1 MNIIL
6 LGAPGSGKG
15 TQAPGLMERFG
26 LISISTGDIFRKE
39 LKEGS
44 ELGLKAKGFMDKGEL
59 VPDSL
64 VIEIV
69 LNRLG
74 QNDVKDGFILDGF
87 PRTNEQ
93 AERLDEYLE
102 SNGRKIDVALCLDID
117 PEVVVKRLAGR
128 RVCRGCGATY
138 NIDNIPSKREGIC
151 DSCNGELYQRDDD
164 KEATVRNRLDVYEKQ
179 TASLL
184 KYYAD
189 KGVIAHV
196 DGGLPRAESLKL
208 MIKAV
213 EEACK

>member
-26 LISISTGDIFRKE
+26 LLSISTGDIFRKE

-44 ELGLKAKGFMDKGEL
+44 ALGLKAKGYMDKGEL

-69 LNRLG
+69 LNRLE
-74 QNDVKDGFILDGF
+74 QDDVKEGFILDGF

-93 AERLDEYLE
+93 AEKLDEYLE
-102 SNGRKIDVALCLDID
+102 SRGRKIDIALCLDID
-117 PEVVVKRLAGR
+117 PEVVVRRLAGR
-128 RVCRGCGATY
+128 RVCKNCGATY
-138 NIDNIPSKREGIC
+138 NIDNIPSRRAGIC
-151 DSCNGELYQRDDD
+151 DKCDGPLYQRDDD

-179 TASLL
+179 TAGLL
-184 KYYAD
+184 KYYD
-189 KGVIAHV
+189 LKGKTAHV
-196 DGGLPRAESLKL
+196 DAGLPREESLRL
-208 MIKAV
+208 MIEAV
-213 EEACK
+213 ERACK